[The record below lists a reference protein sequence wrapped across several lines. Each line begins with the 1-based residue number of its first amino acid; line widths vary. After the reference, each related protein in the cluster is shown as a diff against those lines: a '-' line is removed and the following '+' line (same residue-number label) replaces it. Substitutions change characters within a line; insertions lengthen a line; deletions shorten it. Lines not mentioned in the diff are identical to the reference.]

1 MLVELGFLP
10 QSISMLFGL
19 GWRNHCNLG
28 HAGHSAAPIVAGE
41 GPTVRPDLHPF
52 QIRVATLIP
61 KLPNL
66 TPLWIRVA
74 TLIEFRS
81 LFVRVA
87 TLFPREAEHRKLKG
101 ALEHRKKWP
110 QDVFF

>member
-1 MLVELGFLP
+1 M
-10 QSISMLFGL
+10 
-19 GWRNHCNLG
+19 
-28 HAGHSAAPIVAGE
+28 
-41 GPTVRPDLHPF
+41 HPF

-81 LFVRVA
+81 LFVMVA
-87 TLFPREAEHRKLKG
+87 ALLPWEAEHRKLKG

-110 QDVFF
+110 QEVFFEHFGPPRGGGGPTNAPLWIRVATLIDFDLFLD